1 MDQVKLTFNSFFRY
15 FVWHPTSK
23 KLSPRDQK
31 IALVGT
37 ALLLV
42 TTWGLG
48 HAICEFFLY
57 DRACFKKDI
66 KNFDCAQKRFHSE
79 SEVLARLFRPVH
91 EVDIAALE
99 LDQPL
104 DLDERSKRKLRAYSL
119 DLTKDFDR
127 ASIRDLEEEELDL
140 IEERFERLQKYFD
153 LPKRLDYLPSKAQLS
168 LLTIEDIV
176 DSLEDSPFPFAIM
189 SVEELQSLPISVL
202 GSLNDR
208 QLAVVRVRSSEVRK
222 KRPSSDPKTL
232 AELLGLPEKKLK
244 KAVFTLSPE
253 VLRCLS
259 DKQVA
264 SLHGLKFASHDLD
277 RLKHLYSCRP
287 GYFEVKWQKP

>member
-79 SEVLARLFRPVH
+79 SKVLAQLFRPIH
-91 EVDIAALE
+91 EIDVVALE
-99 LDQPL
+99 LNQPL
-104 DLDERSKRKLRAYSL
+104 GLDERSKRKLRAYSL

-127 ASIRDLEEEELDL
+127 ESVKGLEEEELDL
-140 IEERFERLQKYFD
+140 IEERFKNLQRHFDLLERLNNLSFKD
-153 LPKRLDYLPSKAQLS
+153 HLS
-168 LLTIEDIV
+168 LLKLGDIV

-189 SVEELQSLPISVL
+189 SVEELQALPISLL

-208 QLAVVRVRSSEVRK
+208 QLAVVRARFREVIK
-222 KRPSSDPKTL
+222 KRPSSEPETL
-232 AELLGLPEKKLK
+232 DELLGLPEKNLK
-244 KAVFTLSPE
+244 EAVFKLSPE

-264 SLHGLKFASHDLD
+264 SLHRLKFASHDLD
-277 RLKHLYSCRP
+277 RLNHLYSGRP
-287 GYFEVKWQKP
+287 GHLEVKWQTP